1 MRDRPSGA
9 DLLAIARRTLTETI
23 LPGLADDR
31 RIAALMVAR
40 AIEIA
45 EREAA
50 GGDAAQR
57 AFAAAVAMLY
67 GEAPPALGRAD
78 DVAAAARRLAARL
91 ARDLRA
97 GTLDQEK
104 RAKAWRILM
113 ADADVR
119 VAESNPRYRDSG

>member
-9 DLLAIARRTLTETI
+9 DLLAIARRTLLETV

-31 RIAALMVAR
+31 RIAALMIAR

-50 GGDAAQR
+50 SGDAAQR
-57 AFAAAVAMLY
+57 AFAAATAMLY
-67 GEAPPALGRAD
+67 GEALPALGRSD
-78 DVAAAARRLAARL
+78 DVATAWRRLATRL
-91 ARDLRA
+91 ARDLRS
-97 GTLDQEK
+97 GTLDREK

-113 ADADVR
+113 ADAEAR
-119 VAESNPRYRDSG
+119 VGESNPRYRDAS